1 MTYIMAQLLHALTML
16 SFSNANSQE
25 SNVDHSE
32 QQSYHMPFL
41 MKALIMGVI
50 GIFLIIGLAGLILPI
65 IPGILFL
72 SMAAVLLS
80 KISSRFA
87 FYLQHNTTWIKWRRY
102 WRSIGFLSFA
112 QQLKLSLL
120 VLARSLL
127 NAIDSSVKFFS
138 KK

>member
-1 MTYIMAQLLHALTML
+1 MAWLLHALIM
-16 SFSNANSQE
+16 FSVSIADLQE

-32 QQSYHMPFL
+32 HHSHNMPFF
-41 MKALIMGVI
+41 MKALLMGVI
-50 GIFLIIGLAGLILPI
+50 GIFLIIGLVGLILPI

-72 SMAAVLLS
+72 AMAAFLLT

-87 FYLQHNTTWIKWRRY
+87 FFLQHNTTWIKWRRY
-102 WRSIGFLSFA
+102 WRSLGFLSFA

-120 VLARSLL
+120 VLAKSLL
-127 NAIDSSVKFFS
+127 NAIDSSLKFFR